1 MPFLKS
7 HARGL
12 TWMGAYV
19 VAWAISAAVL
29 FKPQP
34 ESFGDAVSVFV
45 VMGVVFSL
53 LAWGLTLGRA
63 SPPIAVRRPRLELA
77 AVLVFL
83 AAYAV
88 LFTGYG
94 LNAFH
99 AAFPVVTRTSAW
111 ALLALKLAVHVAAP
125 ALLLALLGAELRPL
139 FDSRAPA
146 RAFWGAL
153 IGLGGAALAMMC
165 FVSPSLA
172 HLGALHMQPGGLALA
187 LAGSLVWLAIEAG
200 LCEEFLFRAVL
211 QTRLAAVLKTEA
223 GAACVAALL
232 FALAHVPGLWMR
244 SGAETAGHSA
254 DLVQVIA
261 YAVATLSPAGLFL
274 GFVWSRT
281 RSLLLVVLLHA
292 LIDVLPNA
300 PDFARLWMGA

>member
-12 TWMGAYV
+12 AWMGAYGA
-19 VAWAISAAVL
+19 AWAISAALL

-34 ESFGDAVSVFV
+34 ESFADAISVFV

-63 SPPIAVRRPRLELA
+63 SPAIPVRRPRLELA
-77 AVLVFL
+77 AVLAFL

-88 LFTGYG
+88 FFTGYG

-99 AAFPVVTRTSAW
+99 AAFPAVTRTSAL
-111 ALLALKLAVHVAAP
+111 ALMALKLAVHVAAP
-125 ALLLALLGAELRPL
+125 ALLLTLLGAELRPL
-139 FDSRAPA
+139 FASRAPA
-146 RAFWGAL
+146 RTFWAAL
-153 IGLGGAALAMMC
+153 VGLGGAALVMMC
-165 FVSPSLA
+165 VVSPSLA
-172 HLGALHMQPGGLALA
+172 HLRALHLAPASLALA
-187 LAGSLVWLAIEAG
+187 LAGAFGWLAIEAG

-211 QTRLAAVLKTEA
+211 QTRLAAVLKTEM
-223 GAACVAALL
+223 GAACVAAVL

-244 SGAETAGHSA
+244 SGADTAGHSA

-274 GFVWSRT
+274 GVVWSRT

-292 LIDVLPNA
+292 LIDVLPNT